1 MYLTFGGSEGGEG
14 YEDGSPR
21 QMGPSSL
28 RHYSDGGVEVQGEM
42 VDNPEDYKDDET
54 VYEESERI
62 GMDKGAKS
70 EDDSEGDSSENG
82 GNAEGEDSTSA
93 EGDSDSNE
101 DSAQEDAE
109 KAEAS

>member
-14 YEDGSPR
+14 YEEGSPR

-28 RHYSDGGVEVQGEM
+28 RHYPDGSVEVQGEM
-42 VDNPEDYKDDET
+42 VDNPEDYKA
-54 VYEESERI
+54 EESVFEEHEKL

-70 EDDSEGDSSENG
+70 DDSGDEEEDEGSTSSES
-82 GNAEGEDSTSA
+82 EDSASA
-93 EGDSDSNE
+93 EGDGSQSE
-101 DSAQEDAE
+101 GESEESE